1 MPMPRETLSIQTFE
15 QLHAWVHEV
24 LCQKENLLEE
34 MFTTRATLLMRGGVR
49 CGRQFTLQG
58 PRCVKLSAVWAADQN
73 VVYFY
78 DTRGQRYRKVD
89 LPHRLTNEAESAA
102 A

>member
-1 MPMPRETLSIQTFE
+1 MSRETAEIHTID
-15 QLHAWVHEV
+15 QLHAWVHER
-24 LCQKENLLEE
+24 LCRRENLLEE
-34 MFTTRATLLMRGGVR
+34 MFTTRVAVLMRGRVP

-78 DTRGQRYRKVD
+78 DTRGQRYAKVD
-89 LPHRLTNEAESAA
+89 LANRLSGESEATAA
-102 A
+102 

>member
-1 MPMPRETLSIQTFE
+1 MSRQIAEIQTID

-24 LCQKENLLEE
+24 LCKKENLLEE
-34 MFTTRATLLMRGGVR
+34 MFTTRAAVLMRGGVP
-49 CGRQFTLQG
+49 CGRQFNLQG

-89 LPHRLTNEAESAA
+89 LPNRLRCEPEGAA

>member
-1 MPMPRETLSIQTFE
+1 MTRELTDLQTTADLLAF
-15 QLHAWVHEV
+15 VHHE
-24 LCQKENLLEE
+24 LCRKENLLEE
-34 MFTTRATLLMRGGVR
+34 SFRTRMMVLRKSGEL
-49 CGRQFTLQG
+49 CGLQFSLQG

-78 DTRGQRYRKVD
+78 DTQGQRYRKER
-89 LPHRLTNEAESAA
+89 LPNRLSHESAA

>member
-1 MPMPRETLSIQTFE
+1 MTCEIAEIHTIE
-15 QLHAWVHEV
+15 QLHAWVHER

-34 MFTTRATLLMRGGVR
+34 MFTTRVAVLMRGGVP

-58 PRCVKLSAVWAADQN
+58 PRCIKLSAVWAADQN

-78 DTRGQRYRKVD
+78 DTRGQRYGKVE
-89 LPHRLTNEAESAA
+89 LPNRLSCESEAA
-102 A
+102 AA

>member
-1 MPMPRETLSIQTFE
+1 MTRKIPEIRTID

-34 MFTTRATLLMRGGVR
+34 MFTTRIAVLMRGGAP

-89 LPHRLTNEAESAA
+89 LPNRLSCEPEAA
-102 A
+102 AA

>member
-1 MPMPRETLSIQTFE
+1 MSRQIAEIRTID
-15 QLHAWVHEV
+15 QLHAWVHEM
-24 LCQKENLLEE
+24 LCSKENLLEE
-34 MFTTRATLLMRGGVR
+34 MFTTRAAELLRGGAA

-89 LPHRLTNEAESAA
+89 LPNRLTCDAEEAA